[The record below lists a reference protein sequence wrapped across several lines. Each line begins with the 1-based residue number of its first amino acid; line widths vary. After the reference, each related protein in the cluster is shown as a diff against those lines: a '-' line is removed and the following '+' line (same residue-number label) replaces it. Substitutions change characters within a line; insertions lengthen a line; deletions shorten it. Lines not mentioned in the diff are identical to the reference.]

1 MKLFDEERKV
11 LEDLLREW
19 YAAMKDVQKGM
30 DLIFST
36 KAKLYDKDSPVWERI
51 RWPHGFVQEI
61 RKKSDRIDQLLGA
74 NGGFEV
80 SEVRWDEV
88 EEELLD
94 IANYCRMFAAIT
106 RMVQKRLPTPE
117 N

>member
-11 LEDLLREW
+11 LEALLKEW
-19 YAAMKDVQKGM
+19 YATMKEVQGSM
-30 DLIFST
+30 DGIFNA
-36 KAKLYDKDSPVWERI
+36 KAKLYDRSSPVWERI
-51 RWPHGFVQEI
+51 RWPFGFVQEI
-61 RKKSDRIDQLLGA
+61 EKKSDRIDQLLGA
-74 NGGFEV
+74 NGDLIV
-80 SEVRWDEV
+80 SEVKWDEV